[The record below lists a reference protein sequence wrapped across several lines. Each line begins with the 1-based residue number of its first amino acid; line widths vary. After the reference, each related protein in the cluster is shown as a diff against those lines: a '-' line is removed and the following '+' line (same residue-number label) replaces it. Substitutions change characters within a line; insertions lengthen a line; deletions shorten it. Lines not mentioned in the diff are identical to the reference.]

1 MAKPKLA
8 HAPHWGIGDVT
19 LGDRYGSPFWGDAY
33 KWPLGATRPLA
44 RTSPTVG
51 RTMPMSGS
59 PSAVKIH
66 PSPLAPS
73 TRAEGSVAQLGPKV
87 PRSTGALSKIA
98 WVPQRGLGHSDW
110 LAAGRRLGAIG
121 RCSQWWI
128 GDWVRYGT
136 SRWGE
141 KYAEAARVTGYDVA
155 SLRNMAWVASRF
167 DLSLRND
174 KLTWSHHV
182 LLAPLDS
189 EEQRRWL
196 QRASEERLSVADLR
210 LELRALRDSEERK
223 PSGGATVARDSGEL
237 AVCPHCGH
245 SLSSP

>member
-1 MAKPKLA
+1 MRE
-8 HAPHWGIGDVT
+8 AP
-19 LGDRYGSPFWGDAY
+19 
-33 KWPLGATRPLA
+33 
-44 RTSPTVG
+44 
-51 RTMPMSGS
+51 
-59 PSAVKIH
+59 
-66 PSPLAPS
+66 
-73 TRAEGSVAQLGPKV
+73 E
-87 PRSTGALSKIA
+87 PRRSSSALSKIA
-98 WVPQRGLGHSDW
+98 WVPQRDLGHSDW

-136 SRWGE
+136 ARWGE

-167 DLSLRND
+167 GLSLRND

-189 EEQRRWL
+189 AEQQQWL

-210 LELRALRDSEERK
+210 LELRALRDGDGK
-223 PSGGATVARDSGEL
+223 PSESTAATTPESGEAT

-245 SLSSP
+245 SLRSP